1 MAKGTQPKTGRNKN
15 LVQYKLNG
23 MTFKSLAAMFN
34 ISPAFAK
41 RIYYRDRTKYGY
53 RVDKKIKK
61 N

>member
-1 MAKGTQPKTGRNKN
+1 MAKGTQAKVDRNKN

-23 MTFKSLAAMFN
+23 MTFKALAAMFN

-41 RIYYRDRTKYGY
+41 RVYYRDRTKYGY
-53 RVDKKIKK
+53 RVDKRNKK